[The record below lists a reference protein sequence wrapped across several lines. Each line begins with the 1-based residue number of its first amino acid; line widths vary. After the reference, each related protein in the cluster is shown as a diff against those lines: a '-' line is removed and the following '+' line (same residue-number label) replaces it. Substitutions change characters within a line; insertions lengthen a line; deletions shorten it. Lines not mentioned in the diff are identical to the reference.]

1 MKYISIKE
9 CTNNFR
15 IIHYH
20 KPTEE
25 NIYHSCSDLCTGIY
39 PLQSDSHI
47 CGIVTIVMSTL
58 FASTENFTQMAE
70 FSYLASPSIYN
81 KLLRFV
87 VISWFVRGK
96 IDCGLLQ
103 IEIVSDGDIVTNNDL
118 EEVTFVDFPLTDEK
132 EITKCNKN
140 VKENMKKCSH
150 GSFETKKTSNLKRHV
165 QRFHG
170 PDLVKNV
177 QPKQGFCLHFKCGQ
191 TFHRIRDLQRHLI
204 SSRNHKLHF
213 ETKAFNSFQGNCLI
227 QYFSFKPSARQH
239 FFHFTKRVLGKFSPG
254 QSPPR

>member
-1 MKYISIKE
+1 MTELYLTLGWSSPENLVSSVKEYTNYISNKE
-9 CTNNFR
+9 CTNDFQ

-20 KPTEE
+20 KPIEE
-25 NIYHSCSDLCTGIY
+25 NMYHSCSDFCTGIY

-47 CGIVTIVMSTL
+47 CGIVAIVMSAL
-58 FASTENFTQMAE
+58 FTWTENFTHMVQ

-96 IDCGLLQ
+96 IDCGLL
-103 IEIVSDGDIVTNNDL
+103 ETENVSDCDIVTNNDD

-132 EITKCNKN
+132 ETKKCNKN

-150 GSFETKKTSNLKRHV
+150 CSFETKKISNFKRHV

-170 PDLVKNV
+170 ADLVKDV
-177 QPKQGFCLHFKCGQ
+177 QPKRGFCLCFKCGQ
-191 TFHRIRDLQRHLI
+191 KYHKIRDLQSHWI
-204 SSRNHKLHF
+204 SSHNHKLHF
-213 ETKAFNSFQGNCLI
+213 ETKTFNSFQG
-227 QYFSFKPSARQH
+227 K
-239 FFHFTKRVLGKFSPG
+239 
-254 QSPPR
+254 